1 MIKLLVVG
9 KINGKALRELIDDYL
24 KRIQPYHK
32 ISIEE
37 VADEATSEDVSQQ
50 KTGMAKEG
58 ERILGKLKSDD
69 TVILLDLHGD
79 EFDSLAFAKILDE
92 QFTYSSS
99 TLVFVIGGSMGVS
112 DEVVKRADRR
122 WKLSAVTFPHQ
133 IVRLLVLEQIYRAFK
148 INRNQTYHK

>member
-32 ISIEE
+32 INIEE

-50 KTGMAKEG
+50 KSGRIKEG
-58 ERILGKLKSDD
+58 ERILGRLKPDD
-69 TVILLDLHGD
+69 TVILLDLQGD

-112 DEVVKRADRR
+112 DEVQNRADRR
-122 WKLSAVTFPHQ
+122 WKLSSVTFPHQ

>member
-9 KINGKALRELIDDYL
+9 KIKEKALGELISDYL

-32 ISIEE
+32 TTIEE
-37 VADEATSEDVSQQ
+37 VADEATSDDPAAQ

-58 ERILGKLKSDD
+58 ERILSKLKSED

-79 EFDSLAFAKILDE
+79 EADSLGFAKTLDE
-92 QFTYSSS
+92 QFTYSSA

-112 DEVVKRADRR
+112 EDVQKRADKR
-122 WKLSAVTFPHQ
+122 WKLSSVTFPHQ

>member
-37 VADEATSEDVSQQ
+37 VADEATSEDPSQQ
-50 KTGMAKEG
+50 KSGMIKEG
-58 ERILGKLKSDD
+58 ERILGRLKSDD

-79 EFDSLAFAKILDE
+79 EFDSLGFAKILDE

-112 DEVVKRADRR
+112 DEVQKRADRR
-122 WKLSAVTFPHQ
+122 WKLSSVTFPHQ

>member
-9 KINGKALRELIDDYL
+9 KINGKALGELINDYL

-32 ISIEE
+32 TTIEE
-37 VADEATSEDVSQQ
+37 VADEATSDDLATQ
-50 KTGMAKEG
+50 KTGMVKEG
-58 ERILGKLKSDD
+58 ERILSKLKADD
-69 TVILLDLHGD
+69 TVILLDLRGD
-79 EFDSLAFAKILDE
+79 ELDSLNFAKMIDE
-92 QFTYSSS
+92 QFTYSAT

-112 DEVVKRADRR
+112 EDVQKRADKR
-122 WKLSAVTFPHQ
+122 WKLSSVTFPHQ

>member
-9 KINGKALRELIDDYL
+9 KIKEKALRELIDDYL

-37 VADEATSEDVSQQ
+37 VADEATSDDLSQQ
-50 KTGMAKEG
+50 KTGMLKEG
-58 ERILGKLKSDD
+58 ERILAKLSPTD
-69 TVILLDLHGD
+69 TVFLLDLQGD
-79 EFDSLAFAKILDE
+79 EMDSLVFAKNLDE
-92 QFTYSSS
+92 QFTYSAN

-112 DEVVKRADRR
+112 EALRNRADRR
-122 WKLSAVTFPHQ
+122 WKLSSVTFPHQ

>member
-37 VADEATSEDVSQQ
+37 VADEATSDDPAQQ
-50 KTGMAKEG
+50 KAGMIKEG
-58 ERILGKLKSDD
+58 ERILTKLKSDD
-69 TVILLDLHGD
+69 SVILLDLHG
-79 EFDSLAFAKILDE
+79 EEMDSIAFAKTLDE

-99 TLVFVIGGSMGVS
+99 TWVFVIGGSMGVS
-112 DEVVKRADRR
+112 EDVLKRADRK
-122 WKLSAVTFPHQ
+122 WKLSSVTFPHQ